1 MKKLISLITTALV
14 LIGIVSATSYAEESA
29 ENPTYTYNTAEELL
43 DALIS
48 EDEEFSDG
56 GLIYTNKYKIDIFMH
71 SPDSFNLATIII
83 YGFEDSKQ
91 LRNDRPAINTK
102 DYLGTAPAT
111 ELHSGYCF
119 YIFGGITEKAKLG
132 EKQGISIYYFANNSV
147 RDSSQRELGL
157 IEGSRY
163 YGFDVA
169 PYIYPEIIAGDTDG
183 DGMITAIDASTVLS
197 AYSMLSTDKE
207 LILNS
212 TIFDYNNDGIVN
224 AVDASAILNRYSE
237 ISTTT
242 N

>member
-1 MKKLISLITTALV
+1 MKKIISLLIAGAMCMGMCSSTAC
-14 LIGIVSATSYAEESA
+14 AEETSGNLLSA
-29 ENPTYTYNTAEELL
+29 NSTPEEILN
-43 DALIS
+43 AIIS
-48 EDEEFSDG
+48 EDAEFSDG
-56 GLIYTNKYKIDIFMH
+56 GLIYTDKYKIDIFMH

-147 RDSSQRELGL
+147 RDSSQTELGL
-157 IEGSRY
+157 INGSKY

-169 PYIYPEIIAGDTDG
+169 PYIYPEIIAGDADG
-183 DGMITAIDASTVLS
+183 DGMVTANDASTVLS
-197 AYSMLSTDKE
+197 AYSMLSTGEK

-224 AVDASAILNRYSE
+224 ANDATKILEYYAFA
-237 ISTTT
+237 STQK
-242 N
+242 